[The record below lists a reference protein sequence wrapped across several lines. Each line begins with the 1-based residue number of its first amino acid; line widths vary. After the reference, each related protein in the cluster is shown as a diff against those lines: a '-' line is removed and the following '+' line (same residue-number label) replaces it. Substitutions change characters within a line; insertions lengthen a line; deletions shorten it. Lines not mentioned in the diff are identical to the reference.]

1 MFLIGLE
8 LYLKECLLMQECIPS
23 GVLFRQAPY
32 PSGVLPDMLS
42 GIKKGSTSQGGDFK
56 SAETPSGGAA
66 ERHIRR
72 GRKTTDA
79 KTQETDE
86 LVIVDYNYIYPKRY
100 RLVSMKPRLY
110 IYSSHFLVKD
120 VPLRSKHMLQFG
132 RNKYIY

>member
-56 SAETPSGGAA
+56 SAETPSGGRPNGISGGA
-66 ERHIRR
+66 EKLLMLK
-72 GRKTTDA
+72 RK
-79 KTQETDE
+79 
-86 LVIVDYNYIYPKRY
+86 KRTN
-100 RLVSMKPRLY
+100 S
-110 IYSSHFLVKD
+110 
-120 VPLRSKHMLQFG
+120 
-132 RNKYIY
+132 

>member
-56 SAETPSGGAA
+56 S
-66 ERHIRR
+66 
-72 GRKTTDA
+72 
-79 KTQETDE
+79 
-86 LVIVDYNYIYPKRY
+86 
-100 RLVSMKPRLY
+100 
-110 IYSSHFLVKD
+110 
-120 VPLRSKHMLQFG
+120 
-132 RNKYIY
+132 